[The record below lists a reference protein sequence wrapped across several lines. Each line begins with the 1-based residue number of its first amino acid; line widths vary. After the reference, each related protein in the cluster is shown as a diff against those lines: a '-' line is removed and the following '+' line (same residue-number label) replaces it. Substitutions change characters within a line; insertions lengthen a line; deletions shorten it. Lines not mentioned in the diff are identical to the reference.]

1 MLAVVFGLRLSC
13 FVCVSVACAD
23 QQRTGGGSS
32 EVPPALRAGC
42 KRHHCMIPAD
52 ISHVSVFN
60 WSLQILSP
68 PCSSFQESGAKK
80 LNMTSKSHL
89 HLHQTVWA
97 KKQKKTLGIITKTCI
112 ATGTHLSKWNLA
124 NSLTLASDCERKKYR
139 KWPLAKPPKLAS
151 DCLSKDTEN
160 DTWQSH
166 LHLHLTC
173 VSNPPPTPPSKKKR
187 RQGHL
192 HLLQNVWVKNRKQ
205 HYSRSPTLASD
216 CASEETENDT
226 VQGHLLCEQRNRKW
240 HLAKSFTLASDG
252 LYEQGNRKQL
262 VAVTYTCTRM

>member
-173 VSNPPPTPPSKKKR
+173 VSNPPPPPPLPKKK
-187 RQGHL
+187 
-192 HLLQNVWVKNRKQ
+192 
-205 HYSRSPTLASD
+205 
-216 CASEETENDT
+216 
-226 VQGHLLCEQRNRKW
+226 
-240 HLAKSFTLASDG
+240 DG
-252 LYEQGNRKQL
+252 K
-262 VAVTYTCTRM
+262 VTYTCFRMCE

>member
-1 MLAVVFGLRLSC
+1 MLFLTFCVFFVPLRMLAVVFCLRLSC

-52 ISHVSVFN
+52 VSHVSVFS

-68 PCSSFQESGAKK
+68 PCSNFQESGARK

-97 KKQKKTLGIITKTCI
+97 KKQKTTLGITTKTCI
-112 ATGTHLSKWNLA
+112 ATGTCLSKWNL
-124 NSLTLASDCERKKYR
+124 LTLTYKFTYTCIRLCEQKKNNNR
-139 KWPLAKPPKLAS
+139 KWHLAKSPKLAS
-151 DCLSKDTEN
+151 DCLSKDTGN

-166 LHLHLTC
+166 LHLHQMDCT
-173 VSNPPPTPPSKKKR
+173 SKETENNLW
-187 RQGHL
+187 Q
-192 HLLQNVWVKNRKQ
+192 
-205 HYSRSPTLASD
+205 SPTLAPGCSMQ
-216 CASEETENDT
+216 S
-226 VQGHLLCEQRNRKW
+226 LCC
-240 HLAKSFTLASDG
+240 
-252 LYEQGNRKQL
+252 L
-262 VAVTYTCTRM
+262 VG